1 MADLDHLRRVAH
13 RPAGVFTE
21 NLLLGGTHQAEELAG
36 LGEVVVIVLAE
47 IPMIRVPFQLQ
58 GRFREL
64 GLLLPLAVA
73 VWFVVEGTA
82 VIAVHSSY
90 TVTVIAVV
98 RTTGRI
104 DRNLVVVHAEA
115 VPLGVTVGKEPPL
128 EHLVG
133 RETNARHDICR
144 IEGGLFDLGEI
155 VIRVIV
161 QLQDPHLDQGIILV
175 VPDLGQVKGI
185 VGAGRRI
192 LLCHDL
198 NRESPAGEVF
208 FLDALVKVA
217 LVALPVLPDHGL
229 GLGVGQVLDALLR
242 LEVEFYP
249 EALVLG
255 VDKAEGVAAEAV
267 HVAEGGGDPP
277 IAHDDGDLVQRLR
290 QGCPEVPVV
299 LGAPHVGA
307 GVPFHGMVEVG
318 KLERIAQEEDRRV
331 VPHQVPVTFLG
342 VKLHGEAPD
351 VPLGVGCPTLTGD
364 GGEAKETVGLL
375 SDLGEDFGAG
385 VRGDVVGNGEG
396 AVGTGAL
403 GVHPPFWDYLPVE
416 VRHFFQEPGI
426 LQELRPSRSGRQD
439 VLVVDN
445 GGAVSG
451 GQLLLVFHDRSPF
464 IYLFSS
470 ANIYI

>member
-1 MADLDHLRRVAH
+1 MGLKANRGLFRNCAQRNTQHIGHALAIIRIGFQTVADVADLDHLRRVAH

-21 NLLLGGTHQAEELAG
+21 ELPLGGAHQAEELAG

-47 IPMIRVPFQLQ
+47 IPMICVPFQLQ
-58 GRFREL
+58 RRFGEV

-82 VIAVHSSY
+82 VIAVNPSC

-104 DRNLVVVHAEA
+104 DRDLVVVYAEA

-133 RETNARHDICR
+133 RETDAGHDIGR

-155 VIRVIV
+155 VLRVFV

-175 VPDLGQVKGI
+175 VPDLGQVEGI

-192 LLCHDL
+192 LLRHDL
-198 NRESPAGEVF
+198 HREGPAGEVF
-208 FLDALVKVA
+208 LLDAFVEVP
-217 LVALPVLPDHGL
+217 LVAFPVLADERL
-229 GLGVGQVLDALLR
+229 GLLVGQVLDPLLR
-242 LEVEFYP
+242 LEVEFDP

-255 VDKAEGVAAEAV
+255 VDEAEGVAAEAV

-277 IAHDDGDLVQRLR
+277 IAHDNGDLVERLR

-299 LGAPHVGA
+299 LGAPHVGT
-307 GVPFHGMVEVG
+307 GVPFHGVVEVG

-331 VPHQVPVTFLG
+331 VPHQVPVALLG
-342 VKLHGEAPD
+342 VELHGEAPD
-351 VPLGVGCPTLTGD
+351 VPLGVGRPTLAGD
-364 GGEAKETVGLL
+364 GGEAQETVGLL
-375 SDLGEDFGAG
+375 ADLGEDLGAG
-385 VRGDVVGNGEG
+385 VLGNVAGNGEG

-416 VRHFFQEPGI
+416 VGHFFQEPGI
-426 LQELRPSRSGRQD
+426 LQELRPARPSG
-439 VLVVDN
+439 
-445 GGAVSG
+445 
-451 GQLLLVFHDRSPF
+451 
-464 IYLFSS
+464 
-470 ANIYI
+470 